1 MALVQYREQLTV
13 PADHLKR
20 IADAFQSEVSSFAIS
35 FPVLTSQEGF
45 GSLGRVRCKLSSCHL
60 RHSDIGHTSH
70 SKHY

>member
-35 FPVLTSQEGF
+35 FHVLTSQEGF
-45 GSLGRVRCKLSSCHL
+45 GSLGRVKW
-60 RHSDIGHTSH
+60 
-70 SKHY
+70 

>member
-20 IADAFQSEVSSFAIS
+20 IADAFQSEVSSFGII

-45 GSLGRVRCKLSSCHL
+45 GSL
-60 RHSDIGHTSH
+60 
-70 SKHY
+70 